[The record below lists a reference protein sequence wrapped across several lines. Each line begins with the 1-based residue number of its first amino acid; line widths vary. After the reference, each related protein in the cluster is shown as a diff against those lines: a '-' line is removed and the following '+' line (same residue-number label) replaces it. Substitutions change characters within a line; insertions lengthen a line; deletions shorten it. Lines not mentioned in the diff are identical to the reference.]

1 MDVVDPA
8 IDSLVAVTSR
18 ELVAVEMLSRLQL
31 DKTEFVAVAQK
42 EKLSTLLV
50 SAAED

>member
-1 MDVVDPA
+1 MRMDDPA
-8 IDSLVAVTSR
+8 IDSLVDGASGESV
-18 ELVAVEMLSRLQL
+18 VVEMLSRLQL
-31 DKTEFVAVAQK
+31 DKTEIVAVVQK

>member
-8 IDSLVAVTSR
+8 IDALVDGASGESVP
-18 ELVAVEMLSRLQL
+18 VEMLNRLQL

-42 EKLSTLLV
+42 EKLSSV